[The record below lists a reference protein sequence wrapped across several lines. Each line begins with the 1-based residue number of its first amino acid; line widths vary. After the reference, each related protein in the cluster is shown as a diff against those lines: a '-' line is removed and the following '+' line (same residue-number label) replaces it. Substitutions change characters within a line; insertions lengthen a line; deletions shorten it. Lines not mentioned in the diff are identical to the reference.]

1 VKSVTRLQKLISSGK
16 LFRAELGQAVSE
28 YTVLLGLLLSLM
40 FIAHAVGIK
49 ANQMFGWVIRAL
61 Q

>member
-1 VKSVTRLQKLISSGK
+1 MHSVKNPMSGLGGK
-16 LFRAELGQAVSE
+16 LLRREHGQALPE
-28 YTVLLGLLLSLM
+28 YALLLGLLLSLM

-49 ANQMFGWVIRAL
+49 ANQMFGWVVNAL

>member
-1 VKSVTRLQKLISSGK
+1 VNSVKKLQMNAFSGK
-16 LFRAELGQAVSE
+16 LFRSEQGQGIAEYALMLA
-28 YTVLLGLLLSLM
+28 LLLSLM

-49 ANQMFGWVIRAL
+49 ANSMFSWVASVL

>member
-1 VKSVTRLQKLISSGK
+1 MTGVGGK
-16 LFRAELGQAVSE
+16 LLRRERGQALPE
-28 YTVLLGLLLSLM
+28 YALMLGLLLSLM

-49 ANQMFGWVIRAL
+49 ANQMFGWVVSAL